1 MRLFEKV
8 KALLLLPTSRRHL
21 CQIMQQLE
29 HHSYDELINHN
40 CGAKNSPVEINTVVK
55 AYFWA
60 SRTIK
65 KCHCLP
71 RSIALYQKLNSLGY
85 AVEHKF
91 GVNTQDQSLAAH
103 AWVEYQNKPLNESPD
118 LKLKFKVLE
127 KI

>member
-1 MRLFEKV
+1 MA
-8 KALLLLPTSRRHL
+8 KALLLLPASRKHL
-21 CQIMQQLE
+21 CLIMLQLK
-29 HHSYDELINHN
+29 HQSYDEIINQSHEN
-40 CGAKNSPVEINTVVK
+40 KHSNLEINTVVK

-71 RSIALYQKLNSLGY
+71 RSIALYQKLKALGY
-85 AVEHKF
+85 PVEHKF
-91 GVNTQDQSLAAH
+91 GVSKHDQSLAAH